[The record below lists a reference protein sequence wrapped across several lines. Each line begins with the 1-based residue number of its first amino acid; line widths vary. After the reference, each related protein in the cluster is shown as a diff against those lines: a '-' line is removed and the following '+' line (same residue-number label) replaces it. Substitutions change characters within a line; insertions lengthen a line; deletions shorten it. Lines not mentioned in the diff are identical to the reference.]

1 MIAERQRIYSAV
13 SMLTVRVANHIRIF
27 ALPSKTIH
35 TRLPSDVL
43 LWFDNLCSTYNAWE
57 GICGVVFLF
66 EKKVVYCFA
75 LLLLA
80 RLAGHTREGEE
91 GYYQDYPWHSGART
105 VNNLG
110 MPFALQTQ
118 AHPGAL
124 SLLVHALVEAV
135 NADFQALF
143 FGHELQCAAAGKS
156 QTDNQDT

>member
-1 MIAERQRIYSAV
+1 MLGKASVVLYSC
-13 SMLTVRVANHIRIF
+13 LE
-27 ALPSKTIH
+27 PG
-35 TRLPSDVL
+35 RLL
-43 LWFDNLCSTYNAWE
+43 L
-57 GICGVVFLF
+57 
-66 EKKVVYCFA
+66 CFA
-75 LLLLA
+75 A
-80 RLAGHTREGEE
+80 SCAIGRSYTREGEE
-91 GYYQDYPWHSGART
+91 CYYQDNPWHSGACT

-143 FGHELQCAAAGKS
+143 LGHELQCAAAGKP